1 MSDLSQVTDKTF
13 DETVVNSDMPVM
25 VEFWAEWCKPCKTMT
40 PGIEEL
46 ARKYEGRIVVVTMNV
61 AENHEIPARFGIR
74 SIPALVFFNRGD
86 TKQIIVGAHPMGYIE
101 EELKKF
107 I

>member
-1 MSDLSQVTDKTF
+1 MSDLSQVTDETF

-46 ARKYEGRIVVVTMNV
+46 ARKYEGRIMIVTMNV
-61 AENHEIPARFGIR
+61 AENQEIPARFGIR
-74 SIPALVFFNRGD
+74 SIPALVFFNRGH
-86 TKQIIVGAHPMGYIE
+86 TKQIIIGSQPKSNIE
-101 EELKKF
+101 EELKKLL
-107 I
+107 